1 MNVINEI
8 QTKNKKLVD
17 DFQNFMLEAE
27 HNDENSITL
36 NSKVDWLNERNNKE
50 VDIYKEK
57 IVKLN

>member
-1 MNVINEI
+1 
-8 QTKNKKLVD
+8 
-17 DFQNFMLEAE
+17 MLEAE